1 MRRLVVAIWPLLLG
15 VGFIMTGNG
24 LQQSLL
30 GLRAEAE
37 AFSRTQTGWVM
48 TAYYVGLLAGTF
60 LVPKVVGRVG
70 HIRVFAALT
79 ALGATAIL
87 VPPIFVSGPA
97 WAVVRCVTGFCF
109 AGSYIVAE
117 SWLND
122 CTTNETRGRL
132 WSIYMSMQFGG
143 LIIGQLLLNLAL
155 PTGFELFSLSA
166 ALLALAVV
174 PILVSVNPAPR
185 FGAPLHMNLLQVYR
199 LSPLAIAGGIGLGA
213 AHGGFWQ
220 MAAVYSSAAG
230 LSVAQTSIFIICAI
244 AGAMLLQWPAGR
256 LSDRIDRR
264 RVILGVCV
272 GSAVASAIAIF
283 AGGASTLLLF
293 AVVTVFGGLS
303 LPVYSLLG
311 ALLNDRMSAEQMV
324 AASSALV
331 LAYGIGA
338 VVGPLAVGVMMD
350 RIGAHGFF
358 IYLALM
364 HAALGLFT
372 IYRMTRRPAP
382 VGPNPVAP
390 R

>member
-1 MRRLVVAIWPLLLG
+1 MRRLVAAIWPLLLG

-37 AFSRTQTGWVM
+37 EFSRTQTGWVM
-48 TAYYVGLLAGTF
+48 TAYYVGLLAGTV
-60 LVPKVVGRVG
+60 LVPRIVGRVG

-87 VPPIFVSGPA
+87 APPIFVNGPA
-97 WAVVRCVTGFCF
+97 WAAMRCITGFCF
-109 AGSYIVAE
+109 AGMYIVAE

-132 WSIYMSMQFGG
+132 WSVYMSMQFGG
-143 LIIGQLLLNLAL
+143 LIVGQVLLNLAP

-174 PILVSVNPAPR
+174 PVLVSVNPAPR
-185 FGAPLHMNLLQVYR
+185 FEAPLHMNLLQVYR
-199 LSPLAIAGGIGLGA
+199 LSPLAIAGGIGIGA

-230 LSVAQTSIFIICAI
+230 LSVAETSLFVICSI
-244 AGAMLLQWPAGR
+244 AGAILLQWPAGR

-264 RVILGVCV
+264 SVILAVCI
-272 GSAVASAIAIF
+272 GAAVAAMISIF
-283 AGGASTLLLF
+283 AAEISTLLLF
-293 AVVTVFGGLS
+293 AVVAVFGGLS

-311 ALLNDRMSAEQMV
+311 ALLNDRMSAKQMV

-350 RIGAHGFF
+350 RIGPHGFF
-358 IYLALM
+358 IYLAVM

-382 VGPNPVAP
+382 AHL

>member
-1 MRRLVVAIWPLLLG
+1 MRRLVAAIWPLLLG

-37 AFSRTQTGWVM
+37 EFSRTQTGWVM
-48 TAYYVGLLAGTF
+48 TAYYVGLLAGTV
-60 LVPKVVGRVG
+60 LVPRIVGRVG

-87 VPPIFVSGPA
+87 APPIFVNGPA
-97 WAVVRCVTGFCF
+97 WAAMRCITGFCF
-109 AGSYIVAE
+109 AGMYIVAE

-132 WSIYMSMQFGG
+132 WSVYMSMQFGG
-143 LIIGQLLLNLAL
+143 LIVGQVLLNLAP

-174 PILVSVNPAPR
+174 PVLVSVSPAPR
-185 FGAPLHMNLLQVYR
+185 FEAPLHMNLLQVYR
-199 LSPLAIAGGIGLGA
+199 LSPLAIAGGIGIGA

-230 LSVAQTSIFIICAI
+230 LSVAETSLFVICSI
-244 AGAMLLQWPAGR
+244 AGAILLQWPAGR

-264 RVILGVCV
+264 SVILAVCI
-272 GSAVASAIAIF
+272 GAAVAAMISIF
-283 AGGASTLLLF
+283 AAEISTLLLF
-293 AVVTVFGGLS
+293 AVVAVFGGLS

-311 ALLNDRMSAEQMV
+311 ALLNDRMSAKQMV

-350 RIGAHGFF
+350 RIGPHGFF
-358 IYLALM
+358 IYLAVM

-382 VGPNPVAP
+382 AHL